1 MKNETFEKTT
11 RNPLKNFFYAI
22 FTVIIF
28 ITVLSLPII
37 VTLINTR
44 NTAQAEKKVAS
55 VNTAFSSYWKEFIR
69 VMDEN
74 YSYVELYLDN
84 DDITTIQGY
93 VRDTDLENIEITFY
107 DAIRN
112 GDTNAYI
119 NGNRTYTVNVE
130 NMTKMYAYKNDRIV
144 KMVKVEK

>member
-11 RNPLKNFFYAI
+11 TRKPLE
-22 FTVIIF
+22 IIF
-28 ITVLSLPII
+28 ATIIVIAVLLLPII
-37 VTLINTR
+37 VTSINTR
-44 NTAQAEKKVAS
+44 HMNQEETKKVAS
-55 VNTAFSSYWKEFIR
+55 VTPMFSIFWKEF
-69 VMDEN
+69 MAEN

-84 DDITTIQGY
+84 DDITEIWGY
-93 VRDTDLENIEITFY
+93 VRDTNLENTEITFY

-112 GDTNAYI
+112 GDVNAYI

-130 NMTKMYAYKNDRIV
+130 NMTKMYVYKNDRIV

>member
-55 VNTAFSSYWKEFIR
+55 VTPMFSIFWKEF
-69 VMDEN
+69 MAEN

-84 DDITTIQGY
+84 DDITEIWGY
-93 VRDTDLENIEITFY
+93 VRDTNLENTEITFY

-112 GDTNAYI
+112 GDVNAYI

-130 NMTKMYAYKNDRIV
+130 NMTKMYVYKNDQIV